1 MNQKN
6 GAPLML
12 YYDVTARS
20 ADDKSKLDWMRKQ
33 FQKLNIQL
41 IVRSTDYN
49 RFQDKIRKGNAQIFE
64 WGWNADYPDAENFL
78 FLLYGPQQK
87 VGNSGENAA
96 NYDNDEYNQL
106 FEKMKNMNNGPQRQQ
121 NIDRMVDILR
131 HDAPWLWG
139 YHPKDFGLYHAW
151 YQNVK
156 PNRISNNTMKYF
168 KIDGDLRQKKQR
180 EWNSPVIAPILVF
193 IMLLLAVSV
202 PAITA
207 FRRRER
213 SAAV

>member
-1 MNQKN
+1 M
-6 GAPLML
+6 
-12 YYDVTARS
+12 
-20 ADDKSKLDWMRKQ
+20 
-33 FQKLNIQL
+33 
-41 IVRSTDYN
+41 
-49 RFQDKIRKGNAQIFE
+49 
-64 WGWNADYPDAENFL
+64 
-78 FLLYGPQQK
+78 YGPQQK

>member
-1 MNQKN
+1 MNPVVYDWVDGQPKRKSIEVAKKLLSEAGYPNGINQKN

-78 FLLYGPQQK
+78 FLLYGPQRK

-106 FEKMKNMNNGPQRQQ
+106 FEKMKNMNNGSQRQQ
-121 NIDRMVDILR
+121 IIDRMVDILR
-131 HDAPWLWG
+131 NDAPWLWG
-139 YHPKDFGLYHAW
+139 
-151 YQNVK
+151 
-156 PNRISNNTMKYF
+156 
-168 KIDGDLRQKKQR
+168 
-180 EWNSPVIAPILVF
+180 
-193 IMLLLAVSV
+193 VSSER
-202 PAITA
+202 
-207 FRRRER
+207 FRFVSCMVSKCET
-213 SAAV
+213 